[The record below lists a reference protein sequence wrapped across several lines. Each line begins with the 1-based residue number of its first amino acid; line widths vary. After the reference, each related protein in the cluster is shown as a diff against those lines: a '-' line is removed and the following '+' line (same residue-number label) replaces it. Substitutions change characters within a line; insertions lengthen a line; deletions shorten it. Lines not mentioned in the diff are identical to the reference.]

1 MKKTIL
7 AGFSLIEILVSL
19 IIISLITAAFV
30 PVITKKLSISSMV
43 LNGSI
48 SGGGSGNNSGG
59 NHTGNNTLPS
69 LIKSQEDCD
78 KIANSLV
85 FLSQEQNGGKAACVT
100 KANVGDTYR
109 YGPEI
114 SSATGVTIVNSGASC
129 GSGDDSKCCWLGN
142 NGESTSN
149 YCEDSG
155 NGDSTYSGCKR
166 TVCTWAAAKSV
177 CENWEPVEGTKG
189 KWRLPK
195 NEELAA
201 WGRSISAINRNQGFA
216 GLQLCDRYSGYGS
229 VQCMGYKACLGTTDG
244 MCNPLYVWSGTEA
257 SSNQARYYYLQ
268 SGNFSA
274 DYDSIN
280 RAFSAR
286 CVLDED
292 SWKETTGATEPK
304 DPDQEIPDSNKP
316 FYGSLP
322 TDITSQSDCDKLA
335 RNLYFISA
343 ENNGGVAACVTK
355 ANVGDT
361 YMYGPEISVAADV
374 SVVNASNSTN
384 NIKKACYLGNNV
396 EQTSNLC
403 SDNNGG
409 YSGCKRTVCTWEAA
423 NAACENW
430 APTDET
436 KGYWRLPSI
445 DEIQAWDLS
454 KISDGK
460 GTDGL
465 QFCSR
470 DKTTNSAQCGHSSST
485 GVYPEKVWSISD
497 YENQYRGK
505 YYLYF
510 TNSYGIYYEYG
521 SNGANSAR
529 CMIDSITIRNINKKL
544 NGNFTLPSQIASQND
559 CDKMGINLLYIPSED
574 NLGDAA
580 CITRANMGD
589 TYAFGY
595 EIPSSAGITV
605 VDQSVSC
612 GSSEDYTTKCCWTGE
627 TGYGNDIIQ
636 VNSNYSGK
644 KRTVCNWNAANSIC
658 ANFEPVAKTK
668 GRWRT
673 PTYDEVGKW
682 DSKKLILNKTTN
694 NLQLCYKESYSN
706 DDYSGNEHN
715 YMPSC
720 YENSFW
726 HCEGSYYYQS
736 TYNGIYT
743 SCQPAYIWLNENSN
757 QKFASRYSY
766 GYGGRETVEKTRT
779 ASTRCMITDSNVRAI
794 HNLGNLPNTI
804 SSQADCNKLG
814 RNLMYLTAE
823 QNGGVAACVIK
834 FNLGDTYIGGYEI
847 DKAAGVNYA
856 ELGYSGNSLSCFNG
870 NNIGDTSGSS
880 CSITGNGNSTYSGCR
895 RTVCAFSAADKGCQ
909 YLETVAGTKGY
920 WRLPNSNEVKSWE
933 KHLSEIQLNKG
944 TNGLQLCD
952 SGNNIQGSVYCS
964 GRYYNLGPSNFW
976 TKDTISDSSYTKGC
990 LTLYSNS
997 FSTRSCDV
1005 NTNYAYSVRCVLDQT
1020 ALTKIKN
1027 WEAP

>member
-7 AGFSLIEILVSL
+7 TGFSLIEILVSL
-19 IIISLITAAFV
+19 IIISLITAAFA
-30 PVITKKLSISSMV
+30 PIITKKLSISSMV

-48 SGGGSGNNSGG
+48 SGGNSGNNSGG

-201 WGRSISAINRNQGFA
+201 WGRSISTINRNQGFA

-374 SVVNASNSTN
+374 SVVNKREDCTTSDYGDKCCWVGN
-384 NIKKACYLGNNV
+384 NIN
-396 EQTSNLC
+396 QTAQTC
-403 SDNNGG
+403 DDNNGG
-409 YSGCKRTVCTWEAA
+409 YSGCKRTTC
-423 NAACENW
+423 NW
-430 APTDET
+430 AAADAICNAWAPVAET
-436 KGYWRLPSI
+436 KGYWRLPRH
-445 DEIQAWDLS
+445 DELENWKVDV
-454 KISDGK
+454 ISDNK

-465 QFCSR
+465 QLC
-470 DKTTNSAQCGHSSST
+470 KYANSTVFAQCYSNYSSPYNYPYAIWSQTQSPRRGYMHNYYSDNSSYSSYNSST
-485 GVYPEKVWSISD
+485 
-497 YENQYRGK
+497 
-505 YYLYF
+505 L
-510 TNSYGIYYEYG
+510 
-521 SNGANSAR
+521 SAR
-529 CMIDSITIRNINKKL
+529 CMIDATTIQNINKKL
-544 NGNFTLPSQIASQND
+544 NNNFILPDGINSQKD
-559 CDKMGINLLYIPSED
+559 CDKMGVNLLYIEPSYYDEKS
-574 NLGDAA
+574 A
-580 CITRANMGD
+580 CITTVNIGD
-589 TYAFGY
+589 TFALGY
-595 EIPSSAGITV
+595 DIPSSAGVTTV
-605 VDQSVSC
+605 KTGKTC
-612 GSSEDYTTKCCWTGE
+612 GSENDYSTKCCWTGST
-627 TGYGNDIIQ
+627 TGGMSGGNDTQ
-636 VNSNYSGK
+636 KGSNYSGRD
-644 KRTVCNWNAANSIC
+644 RTVCNWAAAKAIC
-658 ANFEPVAKTK
+658 NNFEPLAKTK
-668 GRWRT
+668 GRWVLPEHYLYYEGT
-673 PTYDEVGKW
+673 NIKLQVCSSSSPS
-682 DSKKLILNKTTN
+682 DSDNYYRI
-694 NLQLCYKESYSN
+694 SN
-706 DDYSGNEHN
+706 CAGVNTCLGASGNRCRPAFIWHN
-715 YMPSC
+715 A
-720 YENSFW
+720 
-726 HCEGSYYYQS
+726 S
-736 TYNGIYT
+736 TDST
-743 SCQPAYIWLNENSN
+743 T
-757 QKFASRYSY
+757 SRYLEVTNCND
-766 GYGGRETVEKTRT
+766 GGSHCTESNTTGSKTIA
-779 ASTRCMITDSNVRAI
+779 ASVRCVITDSMVRAI
-794 HNLGNLPNTI
+794 NNVDNLPDTI

-814 RNLMYLTAE
+814 KNLMYLTAE
-823 QNGGVAACVIK
+823 QNGGTAACVTKI
-834 FNLGDTYIGGYEI
+834 NVGDTYMNGPEVTSRNLTFYKISE
-847 DKAAGVNYA
+847 AG
-856 ELGYSGNSLSCFNG
+856 SGCYYG
-870 NNIGDTSGSS
+870 NNLLQTAGNNDCTIS
-880 CSITGNGNSTYSGCR
+880 GNGNSTYSGCKR
-895 RTVCAFSAADKGCQ
+895 SLCSRSYGSIACQ
-909 YLETVAGTKGY
+909 NWESVAGTKGY
-920 WRLPNSNEVKSWE
+920 WRLPTLNEATTWAKKINEISNSQGS
-933 KHLSEIQLNKG
+933 
-944 TNGLQLCD
+944 NGLQFCD
-952 SGNNIQGSVYCS
+952 ENDD
-964 GRYYNLGPSNFW
+964 
-976 TKDTISDSSYTKGC
+976 TKGAVKCPSDSSWRYNAEPYRMAFPSYIWVGASKTALKLSDGKATIETD
-990 LTLYSNS
+990 LNDYQHSS
-997 FSTRSCDV
+997 YGDRVYIGST
-1005 NTNYAYSVRCVLDQT
+1005 RCVLDQT
-1020 ALTKIKN
+1020 ALTKLKN